1 MPLGQPTTGKDQS
14 RHRGCWLP
22 CPPVTSGLPSPLDLP
37 WSRALRGVATGGIH
51 TGLPGLSSVAQSPL
65 SLVATP
71 PPQAPS
77 PASEELSSDQRI
89 SPWGKL
95 GRWAGHCPLC
105 PCGNSGQGR
114 LGGRTC
120 YPVTTDSSGLSL
132 HQPDGGIVPAGCCV
146 GLSDQRVWET
156 EGGLRVKDHPP
167 RLRWGTQEGL
177 QGRGLSAWQAALPLS
192 LHPLLPQD
200 RWPLSS
206 PCLVAGGSPATASGC
221 REGHRAGGP
230 EPPLWT

>member
-14 RHRGCWLP
+14 RCRGCWLP

-95 GRWAGHCPLC
+95 GGWAGHCPLC

-114 LGGRTC
+114 LGGQDVLPGDHRQFWSVSPSTRWRNCSRWVLCGAVRPEGLGDGRWAASERPPASPQVGHPGRTAGARAFC
-120 YPVTTDSSGLSL
+120 LAGRPSPLPKS
-132 HQPDGGIVPAGCCV
+132 PAPAGQMATLV
-146 GLSDQRVWET
+146 SLPR
-156 EGGLRVKDHPP
+156 GGGEPGHCL
-167 RLRWGTQEGL
+167 W
-177 QGRGLSAWQAALPLS
+177 LP
-192 LHPLLPQD
+192 
-200 RWPLSS
+200 
-206 PCLVAGGSPATASGC
+206 GGS
-221 REGHRAGGP
+221 
-230 EPPLWT
+230 